1 MFTTKTKKNGLR
13 TLAFAGAVGLF
24 AGGQATAAGMV
35 SDAPPPMGPAW
46 QLELSANVALAS
58 EYVFRGIS
66 QTDENP
72 AIQGG
77 FDASYG
83 LFYAGVWASNL
94 DFGGANPSGDLMT
107 FEDVANIEIDWY
119 GGIKKELWGA
129 EWDFGVIYY
138 SYPNAFD
145 GNANAPGGELDYW
158 ELKGGVSTKLW
169 HDITASFTT
178 YYAWEYTG
186 EIGENWVFEGG
197 LEVPLPEVLGL
208 SPSLSGTLAYND
220 GDVGA
225 GGVNYWYWNAGLGL
239 GFYERFNLDLRYWD
253 TDNLSGCSTATIF
266 QCDDRY
272 VATVSAT
279 F

>member
-1 MFTTKTKKNGLR
+1 MKNGLR

-24 AGGQATAAGMV
+24 AGGQATAAGMI
-35 SDAPPPMGPAW
+35 SDAPPPMAPAPAW
-46 QLELSANVALAS
+46 QLDLSANVALTTD
-58 EYVFRGIS
+58 YVFRGIS
-66 QTDENP
+66 QTDEGP

-94 DFGGANPSGDLMT
+94 DFGGADTNGDG
-107 FEDVANIEIDWY
+107 FADSDVANIEIDVY
-119 GGIKKELWGA
+119 GGIKKEFLGA
-129 EWDFGVIYY
+129 EWDFGILYY
-138 SYPNAFD
+138 AYPQAYD
-145 GNANAPGGELDYW
+145 PGAELDYW
-158 ELKGGVSTKLW
+158 ELKGAVSTTLW
-169 HDITASFTT
+169 HDISASFTT

-186 EIGENWVFEGG
+186 EIGRNWVFEGG

-220 GDVGA
+220 GDVDA
-225 GGVNYWYWNAGLGL
+225 GGVNYWYWNAGLGF

-253 TDNLSGCSTATIF
+253 TDGISGCSTATLF

-272 VATVSAT
+272 VATVSAS

>member
-1 MFTTKTKKNGLR
+1 MFSRTLKRDGFR
-13 TLAFAGAVGLF
+13 TLALAGAFGLL
-24 AGGQATAAGMV
+24 AGGQATAADIYGANPGAT
-35 SDAPPPMGPAW
+35 APMAPAPMW
-46 QLELSANVALAS
+46 QLELSANVALAT

-83 LFYAGVWASNL
+83 LFYAGAWASNL
-94 DFGGANPSGDLMT
+94 DFGGADTNGDGIADS
-107 FEDVANIEIDWY
+107 DVANIEIDWY
-119 GGIKKELWGA
+119 GGIKKEFHGVEL
-129 EWDFGVIYY
+129 DLGVIYY
-138 SYPNAFD
+138 TYPNAFD
-145 GNANAPGGELDYW
+145 PGAELDYW
-158 ELKGGVSTKLW
+158 ELKGGVSATLL
-169 HDITASFTT
+169 HDISASFTT

-186 EIGENWVFEGG
+186 EIGENWVFEGA
-197 LEVPLPEVLGL
+197 LEMPLPEVLGL
-208 SPSLSGTLAYND
+208 SPTVSGTLAYND
-220 GDVGA
+220 GDVAA

-253 TDNLSGCSTATIF
+253 TANLAGCGTATLF

-272 VATVSAT
+272 VATLSAE